1 MAYTN
6 KLHVIYGDGTLGV
19 GGNGFHYIFS
29 YERGG
34 LESLKLDGK
43 EWLYRVPTP
52 TYWRATIDND
62 RGSGFNVKSAQWLA
76 ADAITK
82 CTGVKLAVDGK
93 AFDKLPIAPLD
104 NQYSNDETADSV
116 KITFTYETLT
126 VPSTTSTIS
135 YEVAA
140 DGSCK
145 VTMTFHGKAG
155 LPDLPVFGLRMIM
168 PTLADG
174 FDYTGLSGETYPDRM
189 AGGVKGT
196 YHVDGLPVDKYLVP
210 QEMGMH
216 MANSKLAIHRST
228 TQNNADPDLH
238 PFSLTIAQ
246 SQQPFNFSLLPYTAE
261 ELENATH
268 IEELPPARRTVLV
281 VAAAV
286 RGVGGIDSWGSDVED
301 QYHINSDHDISAS
314 FILNAR

>member
-34 LESLKLDGK
+34 LESLKIDGK

-52 TYWRATIDND
+52 TYWRATTDND
-62 RGSGFNVKSAQWLA
+62 RGSGFNVKSAQWLS
-76 ADAITK
+76 ADAITN
-82 CTGVKLAVDGK
+82 CTDIKVAIDGK
-93 AFDKLPIAPLD
+93 ELDQLPIAPL
-104 NQYSNDETADSV
+104 NNKYSNNETAELV
-116 KITFTYETLT
+116 KVTFIYTTLT
-126 VPSTTSTIS
+126 VPATTSEVS
-135 YEVAA
+135 YEVRP
-140 DGSCK
+140 DGSAK
-145 VTMTFHGKAG
+145 VTMTFHGKKD

-189 AGGVKGT
+189 AGGIKGT
-196 YHVDGLPVDKYLVP
+196 YHIDGLPVDKYLVP

-216 MANSKLAIHRST
+216 MANSSLTIQRST

-238 PFSLTIAQ
+238 PFNLQIAQ
-246 SQQPFNFSLLPYTAE
+246 DDKAFNFSLLPYTAE

-301 QYHINSDHDISAS
+301 QYHIKADHDIVGS